1 LGSVPVLTEH
11 LQAVSSELPL
21 ILASLKSLM
30 ETGNLPEPTRRWPDG
45 I

>member
-1 LGSVPVLTEH
+1 
-11 LQAVSSELPL
+11 LQAVSSGLLL

-30 ETGNLPEPTRRWPDG
+30 ETGKLLEQTRRWPDG